1 MGRDEQFA
9 APDEYNNQ
17 ENQVTESSDSY
28 ALPCTSRILSSLS
41 QYFYVGNKGI
51 QILAQLS
58 NHPETDSSLSHNCS
72 IRVRHLG

>member
-17 ENQVTESSDSY
+17 ENQVTESPDSP
-28 ALPCTSRILSSLS
+28 ARPCISRILSSLS

-51 QILAQLS
+51 QILAKLS
-58 NHPETDSSLSHNCS
+58 NHPETDISFSHKFK
-72 IRVRHLG
+72 